1 MSIYDLQP
9 ISLDKVHT
17 YPLAS
22 RPSKVTVADFAKPI
36 AEESS
41 LRNYLQSLSN
51 ILAVHNLREIA
62 SQMRRARSLGKPI
75 VWGIGGHVI
84 KTGLSPIIID
94 LMRRG
99 FVSAIAGNGSVLI
112 HDAEIAMVGS
122 TSEDVDATLGEG
134 VFGGAEETGKLM
146 NDAARDGARNNI
158 GLGEALGRALL
169 GLQPKHEDVSLVCAA
184 YKACVPFTA
193 HLTAR
198 PRTPTFVC

>member
-99 FVSAIAGNGSVLI
+99 FVS
-112 HDAEIAMVGS
+112 D
-122 TSEDVDATLGEG
+122 
-134 VFGGAEETGKLM
+134 
-146 NDAARDGARNNI
+146 RDGRLN
-158 GLGEALGRALL
+158 LRGR
-169 GLQPKHEDVSLVCAA
+169 
-184 YKACVPFTA
+184 
-193 HLTAR
+193 
-198 PRTPTFVC
+198 